1 MEIWW
6 DPALF
11 NQYLVVGTDI
21 QRVG

>member
-11 NQYLVVGTDI
+11 NQYLVICTDI

>member
-6 DPALF
+6 CPALF
-11 NQYLVVGTDI
+11 NQYLVICTDI